1 MVDLAWSWA
10 YVGSGPDGVMTV
22 WLGGAPRNLSMP
34 TLAAAQEFAQVLRRA
49 LATKFTAGRQS
60 MLDEVLRIKP

>member
-10 YVGSGPDGVMTV
+10 YAGSGPGGVMTV
-22 WLGGAPRNLSMP
+22 WLDGAARNLPMP
-34 TLAAAQEFAQVLRRA
+34 TFAVACEFAQVLRRE
-49 LATKFTAGRQS
+49 LAAKFTAGRQS

>member
-1 MVDLAWSWA
+1 MVVLDWSWVHTA
-10 YVGSGPDGVMTV
+10 SGPGGVMTV

-34 TLAAAQEFAQVLRRA
+34 TLAAAQEFAQVLHRE
-49 LATKFTAGRQS
+49 LAAKFTAGRQS